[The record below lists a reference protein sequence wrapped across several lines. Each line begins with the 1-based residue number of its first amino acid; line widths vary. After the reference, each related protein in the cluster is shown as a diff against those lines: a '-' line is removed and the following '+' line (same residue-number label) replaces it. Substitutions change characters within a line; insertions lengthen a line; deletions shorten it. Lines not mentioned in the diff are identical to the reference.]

1 VFAENAV
8 QAMAKIQLC
17 LGRSLFFT
25 QRFHGRAAIF
35 HNDFVDIAMRAPVA
49 IYRRLVKEI

>member
-35 HNDFVDIAMRAPVA
+35 HSDFVDIAMRALVA